1 MLKLLFFFFFFFF
14 LLNNKKSWFFMNM
27 LIYVFLMMLLMNFSI
42 MNFFNISMMFSLD
55 ILSLGLSMLSI
66 WIVMMMIMVSETIYY
81 KKNNLFFFMMNNL
94 LLLLMLLLV
103 FLSMNIFYFYF
114 FFEVSLLPVLFLIL
128 GWGYQVERIQAGV
141 YLLFYTLVLSLPM
154 LLVLITIFNKDN
166 YLMIYMINNHN
177 MFIVYFILMMSFLVK
192 MPMFGVHLWLL
203 KAHVES
209 PVSGSMIL
217 AGLMLKLGGF
227 GLMRLM
233 KFFSLNLLK
242 LNFYFIILSLLG
254 GVYLALMC
262 LMQLDLKL
270 LIAMS
275 SIVHMSMVIS
285 GIFIMNNFGFSG
297 SYLMMLGHGLCSSGL
312 FLLSNLC
319 YERFMSRSM
328 VFNKG
333 IINFLPLLSL
343 WWFLLVSSNMASPP
357 SMNLLS
363 EISLMI
369 SILSFSFYLIFIL
382 ILLSFFSAVYNLY
395 LYSFSQHGYFMED
408 LLSFNIINIREY
420 LSLFLHWFPLNF
432 MILLVDFVFM
442 LM

>member
-1 MLKLLFFFFFFFF
+1 MLKIFFFFFFFM
-14 LLNNKKSWFFMNM
+14 LLDNKKNWLFINM
-27 LIYVFLMMLLMNFSI
+27 LIFLFLTLLFLNFSMMNFC
-42 MNFFNISMMFSLD
+42 NISMMFYMD
-55 ILSLGLSMLSI
+55 MLSMGLIMLSV
-66 WIVMMMIMVSETIYY
+66 WIVMMMIMVSESIYY
-81 KKNNLFFFMMNNL
+81 MKNNLFFFMFNNI
-94 LLLLMLLLV
+94 LLLLMLIMV
-103 FLSMNIFYFYF
+103 FLTMNIFMFYF
-114 FFEVSLLPVLFLIL
+114 FFEVSLLPVLFLII

-141 YLLFYTLVLSLPM
+141 YLLFYTLFLSLPM
-154 LLVLITIFNKDN
+154 LLVLINIFNVDKH
-166 YLMIYMINNHN
+166 LMIYLIKNQNSLLM
-177 MFIVYFILMMSFLVK
+177 YLILMMSFLVK
-192 MPMFGVHLWLL
+192 MPMFSIHLWLL

-227 GLMRLM
+227 GLIRLM
-233 KFFSLNLLK
+233 KFFSLNMLK
-242 LNFYFIILSLLG
+242 MNFIFIILSLLG
-254 GVYLALMC
+254 GIYLALMC
-262 LMQLDLKL
+262 IIQLDLKL

-285 GIFIMNNFGFSG
+285 GIFIMNYYGFYG

-357 SMNLLS
+357 SLNLLS

-369 SILSFSFYLIFIL
+369 SILSYSYYMIFIL

-408 LLSFNIINIREY
+408 LLSFNIINVREY

-432 MILLVDFVFM
+432 MILLVDFIYLF
-442 LM
+442 